1 MTDSVTFLFFVAIWM
16 RKKNHE
22 ILAILHYKPQ
32 GKMGKNIQTTGYY
45 GTHTILRFFICQS
58 KNELKFRENHVH
70 PIIEII
76 DKMSA

>member
-1 MTDSVTFLFFVAIWM
+1 M
-16 RKKNHE
+16 KNR
-22 ILAILHYKPQ
+22 
-32 GKMGKNIQTTGYY
+32 QTAGYN
-45 GTHTILRFFICQS
+45 GAHTILRFFICQS